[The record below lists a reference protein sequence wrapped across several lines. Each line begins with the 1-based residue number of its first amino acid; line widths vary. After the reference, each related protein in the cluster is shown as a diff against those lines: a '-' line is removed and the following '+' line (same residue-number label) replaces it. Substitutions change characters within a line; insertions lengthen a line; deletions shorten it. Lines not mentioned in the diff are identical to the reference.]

1 MPAFTTITVNDRES
15 TPVAHAFGV
24 SDKQDARLLLTEK
37 KSVPIGN
44 FTLSLGWRKSGGR
57 FHRKV
62 MLTMPEVVTETINGV
77 SVPSV
82 LHTSLLDMTLRFD
95 EKSSEQHRKN
105 AVGMFYNLLASGQTD
120 MMKLLIDLEAGW

>member
-24 SDKQDARLLLTEK
+24 SDKQDARIFLTEK
-37 KSVPIGN
+37 KSIPIGN
-44 FTLSLGWRKSGGR
+44 NLLSLGWRKNGGR
-57 FHRKV
+57 YHRKV
-62 MLTMPEVVTETINGV
+62 VLTVPEVVTETINGV

-82 LHTSLLDMTLRFD
+82 LHTSLAEMVLRFD
-95 EKSSEQHRKN
+95 DKSSEQHRKN
-105 AVGMFYNLLASGQTD
+105 VVGMFYNLFAPGQTD